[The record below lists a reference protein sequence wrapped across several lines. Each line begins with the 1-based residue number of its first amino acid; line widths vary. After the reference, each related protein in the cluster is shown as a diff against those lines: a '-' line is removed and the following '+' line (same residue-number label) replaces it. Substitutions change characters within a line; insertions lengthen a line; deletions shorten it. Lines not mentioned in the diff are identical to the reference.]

1 MPTEIEAQI
10 RDLIFIIEEKKEN
23 ASYVFLPLLR
33 EDLFEFLFLQ
43 TNINYKLLEALPLK
57 LCNHFS
63 YANKWFVNKIVKMN
77 F

>member
-10 RDLIFIIEEKKEN
+10 RDVIFIIEEKKEN

-43 TNINYKLLEALPLK
+43 TNINYKLLESLPLK
-57 LCNHFS
+57 IMLTFS
-63 YANKWFVNKIVKMN
+63 FGKQLVCE
-77 F
+77 